1 MRSSILLLFFLSK
14 LVHVLA
20 STAVIVPL
28 YSLPTSSQ
36 WTTIE
41 SSAAQYPGLTFII
54 IIDVVNGPVNSTP
67 TASWIAGMNALN
79 SYSNIITVGYV
90 YTSYDARAI
99 SDVETDVSNWAGWP
113 AGARPMGIFYDETAV
128 PDNVS
133 YYSEITAYARS
144 LFPNGLVILNP
155 GAPPS
160 TTGYFSFVDQVMIHE
175 EPYSQ
180 YTKAGN
186 AAVPTGVPFSQFS
199 LIVYSLPSTGSTL
212 QNLVTT
218 MVSEG
223 YGSIYLTNA
232 GDSYNSLGSDWN
244 SFLSLVY
251 SANTP
256 QTATSSSTT
265 TSTSTSSK
273 HKTTSTTTTTTSRKR
288 TTSSSSS
295 HTSTTTTRRRH
306 GG

>member
-1 MRSSILLLFFLSK
+1 MRSSILWLFFFSGLA
-14 LVHVLA
+14 HVLA
-20 STAVIVPL
+20 LTAVIVPL

-36 WTTIE
+36 WATLE
-41 SSAAQYPGLTFII
+41 SSAAQYPGLTFIA
-54 IIDVVNGPVNSTP
+54 IIDVVNGPANSTP
-67 TASWIAGMNALN
+67 TATWIAGMNALN
-79 SYSNIITVGYV
+79 SYSNIKTVGYV
-90 YTSYDARAI
+90 YTSYDARAM
-99 SDVETDVSNWAGWP
+99 SDVETDISNWAGWP
-113 AGARPMGIFYDETAV
+113 AGARPMGIFIDETAV

-175 EPYSQ
+175 EPYSV
-180 YTKAGN
+180 YTIPGN
-186 AAVPTGVPFSQFS
+186 SAVPSGVPFSQFS
-199 LIVYSLPSTGSTL
+199 LIVYSLPSTGNTL
-212 QNLVTT
+212 ANFVTS

-244 SFLSLVY
+244 SFISLVY

-256 QTATSSSTT
+256 QTT
-265 TSTSTSSK
+265 TSTSSK
-273 HKTTSTTTTTTSRKR
+273 SKTTSTTTTSKRR

-295 HTSTTTTRRRH
+295 HTSTTRRH
-306 GG
+306 HGG